1 MFPGFYL
8 HFSLYETYILVKLL
22 FNYSAHTQ
30 HIFPISL
37 IFFFFLVQCFSVVLF
52 HLDSNKLTN
61 IFKTTD
67 EMASSFPI

>member
-30 HIFPISL
+30 SSLEHLFPTSV
-37 IFFFFLVQCFSVVLF
+37 FFFLLLLLF
-52 HLDSNKLTN
+52 N
-61 IFKTTD
+61 
-67 EMASSFPI
+67 ASLLLCYT